1 LAPGYEDLN
10 DHDYLAK
17 VQMLAIA
24 VGKSDPTGMDRKA
37 ELDRGRPL
45 AGKSTLNRLELT
57 PAEATARSPYKK
69 TVVSPESVDDLFVD
83 IFLESSG
90 FSDRDR
96 LEYAINVNAI
106 TPGYMATDNT
116 ATIRADENRN
126 RLILERIPDGR
137 WGEPDDLQG
146 CAVFL
151 ASPASDYVHGY
162 TFAVDG
168 GWLAR

>member
-1 LAPGYEDLN
+1 
-10 DHDYLAK
+10 
-17 VQMLAIA
+17 
-24 VGKSDPTGMDRKA
+24 
-37 ELDRGRPL
+37 
-45 AGKSTLNRLELT
+45 
-57 PAEATARSPYKK
+57 
-69 TVVSPESVDDLFVD
+69 VVSPESVDDLFVD